1 MTPFLSPWSS
11 PQQVQA
17 GESSAH
23 QGLQVL
29 PWRSSPITPPGGA
42 GPTELTHQHL
52 SYAVL
57 LPDIAEVTGHVGLK
71 PDVLPIRC

>member
-1 MTPFLSPWSS
+1 MPTKGCSCCLGGLDPLH
-11 PQQVQA
+11 
-17 GESSAH
+17 H
-23 QGLQVL
+23 QGA
-29 PWRSSPITPPGGA
+29 A
-42 GPTELTHQHL
+42 GPTELTHQHP